1 MAALKE
7 EQCYGLS
14 CGRVSNGSNVSVFH
28 VKLTDSALRA
38 LEDFQ
43 SSKSSVVSIFQ
54 KWFTEGT
61 LVNRRQGHGRP
72 RLIEAREERRLTRV
86 SRTNRRVSVSQ
97 IAEDVNAGSGRKV
110 SQYTVH
116 RRVRADFLDHEW
128 INLLRKTGG
137 THGLRVSENTRQNRY
152 TERNHVSTDF
162 LIETRKD
169 KIRISTTLRS
179 FGSHSARA
187 NAENGDRRLEVSHGL
202 SAQPLIRFT
211 GNQGKISIPQST
223 SPNNLRTFTFY
234 LSNVG
239 RDNPQGSFDCIQQ
252 YITSEGSIQLDCLG
266 GIQDK
271 ITVCATDDSYQ
282 KARQSMAQAEEE
294 TRSRG
299 AIVIKPGGRYVG
311 KRVQIRKP
319 AMALSDVAPLR
330 RAPRPVL
337 ISSSMKKSTA
347 PPRPLRERLVHLLA
361 LKPYRKPELLVRLT
375 KDGLSPQDKDTLDS
389 LLQQVA
395 NLNSKDNTFTLKD
408 CLFKEVQKNW
418 PGYTEVDQQIL
429 KRILVRKLCKA
440 QSSGP
445 VLGENPVSP
454 HKEQASSSPSQ
465 KRTTE
470 DFIDPLANKKPRIS
484 HLINKG
490 SAPVNGKLNTS
501 NGKDS
506 SGLSSAPLP
515 LLDLSQHLEPL
526 SDVSND
532 SSHNGRDCE
541 GQDAAVAERLSQT
554 TALTGS
560 SLQTESGLGSTPLAP
575 CIREGS
581 KERSS
586 STTLH
591 GKPKKSKKRKD
602 KDKSRKRDP
611 EKEKRARKGVVDRDG
626 SQLKKLCQVTTSPDL
641 NMTSIPHKSTD
652 LNGMYNS
659 SSIPASS
666 SVLADYLQK
675 YTEIGSPEQR
685 QTYKND
691 FNAEYSEYRGLHAR
705 IEGITRQFTVL
716 DAELKQ
722 LQQGTDQYKTIH
734 NQILQEYRK
743 IKKTNPNYSQERN
756 RCEYLH
762 NKLAHIKKLIAE
774 YDQQQ
779 LQHWH

>member
-38 LEDFQ
+38 FEDYQ
-43 SSKSSVVSIFQ
+43 SSKGV
-54 KWFTEGT
+54 
-61 LVNRRQGHGRP
+61 
-72 RLIEAREERRLTRV
+72 
-86 SRTNRRVSVSQ
+86 
-97 IAEDVNAGSGRKV
+97 
-110 SQYTVH
+110 
-116 RRVRADFLDHEW
+116 
-128 INLLRKTGG
+128 
-137 THGLRVSENTRQNRY
+137 
-152 TERNHVSTDF
+152 
-162 LIETRKD
+162 
-169 KIRISTTLRS
+169 
-179 FGSHSARA
+179 
-187 NAENGDRRLEVSHGL
+187 

-211 GNQGKISIPQST
+211 GNQGKISIPRSENQ
-223 SPNNLRTFTFY
+223 NELRTFTFY

-239 RDNPQGSFDCIQQ
+239 RDNPHFDCVQQ
-252 YITSEGSIQLDCLG
+252 YITSEGSIQLDCLA

-294 TRSRG
+294 TRSRA

-319 AMALSDVAPLR
+319 APGLSDVAPSR
-330 RAPRPVL
+330 RTSRPVI

-347 PPRPLRERLVHLLA
+347 PPRPMRERLVHLLA

-375 KDGLSPQDKDTLDS
+375 KDGLSSQDKDMLDS

-408 CLFKEVQKNW
+408 CLFKDVQKDW

-440 QSSGP
+440 KSSTP
-445 VLGENPVSP
+445 TPGESPVSP
-454 HKEQASSSPSQ
+454 PKEQASSSPSQ
-465 KRTTE
+465 KRCGA

-484 HLINKG
+484 HLTSK
-490 SAPVNGKLNTS
+490 SAPPNGKLSSS

-506 SGLSSAPLP
+506 SASQPAGESSSSIQLP
-515 LLDLSQHLEPL
+515 LLDIPRPFDPL

-532 SSHNGRDCE
+532 SSHNGRDCDGPE
-541 GQDAAVAERLSQT
+541 AAVAERLSHPPT
-554 TALTGS
+554 FTAPGS
-560 SLQTESGLGSTPLAP
+560 QDGPQAHSTSPSLH
-575 CIREGS
+575 S
-581 KERSS
+581 KS
-586 STTLH
+586 
-591 GKPKKSKKRKD
+591 KKKSKKHKD
-602 KDKSRKRDP
+602 KDKSKERDRDR
-611 EKEKRARKGVVDRDG
+611 ERALKKERKGAEGDSSEPRKSYVAFY
-626 SQLKKLCQVTTSPDL
+626 LCLSR
-641 NMTSIPHKSTD
+641 
-652 LNGMYNS
+652 
-659 SSIPASS
+659 
-666 SVLADYLQK
+666 K
-675 YTEIGSPEQR
+675 YTEIGSQEQR
-685 QTYKND
+685 QSYKND
-691 FNAEYSEYRGLHAR
+691 FNLEYSEYRGLHAR

-722 LQQGTDQYKTIH
+722 LQQGTDKYKTIH

-779 LQHWH
+779 LQNWH

>member
-1 MAALKE
+1 MNIHEKRTRGLSRFREVRERGNGSKMAALKE

-14 CGRVSNGSNVSVFH
+14 CGRVSNGSNISVFH
-28 VKLTDSALRA
+28 VKLTDSAVRA
-38 LEDFQ
+38 LEDYQ
-43 SSKSSVVSIFQ
+43 SSK
-54 KWFTEGT
+54 
-61 LVNRRQGHGRP
+61 
-72 RLIEAREERRLTRV
+72 
-86 SRTNRRVSVSQ
+86 
-97 IAEDVNAGSGRKV
+97 
-110 SQYTVH
+110 
-116 RRVRADFLDHEW
+116 
-128 INLLRKTGG
+128 
-137 THGLRVSENTRQNRY
+137 
-152 TERNHVSTDF
+152 
-162 LIETRKD
+162 
-169 KIRISTTLRS
+169 
-179 FGSHSARA
+179 
-187 NAENGDRRLEVSHGL
+187 GL

-211 GNQGKISIPQST
+211 GNQGKITIPQST
-223 SPNNLRTFTFY
+223 SPNDLRTFTFY

-294 TRSRG
+294 TRSRA

-330 RAPRPVL
+330 RFSRPVL

-347 PPRPLRERLVHLLA
+347 LPRPLRERLVHLLA

-408 CLFKEVQKNW
+408 CLFKEVQKDW

-445 VLGENPVSP
+445 VPGENPVSP

-470 DFIDPLANKKPRIS
+470 DFIDPLASKKPRIS
-484 HLINKG
+484 HLISKG
-490 SAPVNGKLNTS
+490 SAPVNGKLNSS

-506 SGLSSAPLP
+506 CGLSSAPLP

-541 GQDAAVAERLSQT
+541 GQEAAVAERLSQT

-560 SLQTESGLGSTPLAP
+560 SLQTEAALGSTPLVP
-575 CIREGS
+575 CSLEGS
-581 KERSS
+581 KDRSCS
-586 STTLH
+586 PSLH
-591 GKPKKSKKRKD
+591 GKSKKSKKRKD

-611 EKEKRARKGVVDRDG
+611 EKDKREKKGEEDGNG
-626 SQLKKLCQVTTSPDL
+626 SQLKKLYKVTASPDL
-641 NMTSIPHKSTD
+641 SMMSIPHKSTD

-666 SVLADYLQK
+666 SVMADYLLK
-675 YTEIGSPEQR
+675 YTEIGSQEQR
-685 QTYKND
+685 QSYKND